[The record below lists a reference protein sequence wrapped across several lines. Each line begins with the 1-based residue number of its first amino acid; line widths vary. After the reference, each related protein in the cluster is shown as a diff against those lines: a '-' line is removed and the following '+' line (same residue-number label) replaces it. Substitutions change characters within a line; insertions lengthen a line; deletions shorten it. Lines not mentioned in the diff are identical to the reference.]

1 MESSRRRRFFQA
13 FRRTFHSIDEDD
25 AFPIPIRTHGRT
37 NMRRLIL
44 TQTKF
49 LPFIKKGN
57 EIQEKTQK
65 QQPQQLVRN
74 PIGRH
79 RGRGRGFGKEMI
91 WNIKS
96 LVDRLKEGVK
106 EAVETAIEERLTNTK
121 DMQRRE
127 SVVAERETTWKDQ
140 LYRREVPSSRLSL
153 SLTRSLYKTF
163 FYKFKFFFFK

>member
-1 MESSRRRRFFQA
+1 
-13 FRRTFHSIDEDD
+13 
-25 AFPIPIRTHGRT
+25 
-37 NMRRLIL
+37 
-44 TQTKF
+44 
-49 LPFIKKGN
+49 
-57 EIQEKTQK
+57 
-65 QQPQQLVRN
+65 
-74 PIGRH
+74 
-79 RGRGRGFGKEMI
+79 MI

-153 SLTRSLYKTF
+153 SLKTF
-163 FYKFKFFFFK
+163 FYKFKFFYVLHPKPKLNFLILQIYTLIHE